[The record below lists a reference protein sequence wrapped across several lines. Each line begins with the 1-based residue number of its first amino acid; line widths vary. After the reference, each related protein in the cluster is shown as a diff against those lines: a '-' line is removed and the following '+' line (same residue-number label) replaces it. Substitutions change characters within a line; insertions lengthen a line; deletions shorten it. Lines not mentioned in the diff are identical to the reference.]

1 MEALLA
7 SFGRVAIADGEAT
20 RPSFLTHVAAA
31 QPGLAR
37 RDNIVPIVSVDPTLE
52 EGQSMTDV
60 ASSIDNEIPDQGK
73 RGFNAP
79 LTPSDA

>member
-60 ASSIDNEIPDQGK
+60 TSSIDNEIPDQGK

-79 LTPSDA
+79 S

>member
-1 MEALLA
+1 M
-7 SFGRVAIADGEAT
+7 
-20 RPSFLTHVAAA
+20 HVAAA
-31 QPGLAR
+31 RPGPAR
-37 RDNIVPIVSVDPTLE
+37 RGNIVPVVSVDPTLE

-60 ASSIDNEIPDQGK
+60 TSSIDNEIPDQGK